1 MRCLAGR
8 NQEERAVMRIK
19 NTVPCPGCGGILRVC
34 ARIVNDGSEYEYYL
48 CRNSVDIVR
57 QDPSS
62 GAWKLQGAQ
71 APEIPEVVRTL
82 QGLAVDEWRG
92 RTAKRESVIS
102 TRLNSEIP
110 DKVRP

>member
-48 CRNSVDIVR
+48 CAKCVDIVR

-92 RTAKRESVIS
+92 GTPERGGGLLSPHPPEDR
-102 TRLNSEIP
+102 
-110 DKVRP
+110 DH